1 MRVDL
6 PIRRV
11 TMAYLLVVDDDPSI
25 RTVLNRRLTQWGYEV
40 KEASSATQALEM
52 MMVETPA
59 IVLLDINMPGHDGL
73 WLAERIRAKWTGIPI
88 IMVSGKDDLDVVQRA
103 QKLGAIDFV
112 RKPFDRE
119 ILRQALLRAAM
130 VLTE

>member
-1 MRVDL
+1 
-6 PIRRV
+6 
-11 TMAYLLVVDDDPSI
+11 MAYLLVVDDDPSI

>member
-1 MRVDL
+1 
-6 PIRRV
+6 
-11 TMAYLLVVDDDPSI
+11 MAYLLVVDDDASI

-40 KEASSATQALEM
+40 KEASSATDALEM

-73 WLAERIRAKWTGIPI
+73 WLAERIRAKWTGTPI

>member
-1 MRVDL
+1 
-6 PIRRV
+6 
-11 TMAYLLVVDDDPSI
+11 MAYLLVVDDDPSI
-25 RTVLNRRLTQWGYEV
+25 RNVLGRRLRQWGYEV
-40 KEASSATQALEM
+40 KEAPGATEALEI
-52 MMVETPA
+52 MMVEAPA

-73 WLAERIRAKWTGIPI
+73 WLAERIRAKWAGTPI

-103 QKLGAIDFV
+103 QKLGAVDFV

-130 VLTE
+130 VLSN

>member
-1 MRVDL
+1 
-6 PIRRV
+6 
-11 TMAYLLVVDDDPSI
+11 MAYLLVVDDDASI

-40 KEASSATQALEM
+40 KEASSATEALEM

-73 WLAERIRAKWTGIPI
+73 WLAERIRAKWTGTPI

>member
-1 MRVDL
+1 
-6 PIRRV
+6 
-11 TMAYLLVVDDDPSI
+11 MAYLLVVDDDASI

-40 KEASSATQALEM
+40 KEASSATDALEM

-73 WLAERIRAKWTGIPI
+73 WLAERIRAKWTSTPI

>member
-1 MRVDL
+1 
-6 PIRRV
+6 
-11 TMAYLLVVDDDPSI
+11 MAYLLVVDDDPSI

-40 KEASSATQALEM
+40 KEASSATEALEM

-73 WLAERIRAKWTGIPI
+73 WLAERIRAKWTGTPI

-103 QKLGAIDFV
+103 QKLGAVDFV

>member
-1 MRVDL
+1 
-6 PIRRV
+6 
-11 TMAYLLVVDDDPSI
+11 MAYLLVVDDDPSI

-40 KEASSATQALEM
+40 KEASSATEALEM

-73 WLAERIRAKWTGIPI
+73 WLAERIRAKWTGTPI

-130 VLTE
+130 VLAE

>member
-1 MRVDL
+1 
-6 PIRRV
+6 
-11 TMAYLLVVDDDPSI
+11 MAYLLVVDDDPSI
-25 RTVLNRRLTQWGYEV
+25 RTVLGRRLTQWGYDV
-40 KEASSATQALEM
+40 KEASSATEALEM
-52 MMVETPA
+52 MMVEAPA

-73 WLAERIRAKWTGIPI
+73 WLAERIRAKWSGTPI
-88 IMVSGKDDLDVVQRA
+88 IMVSGKDDLDIVQRA
-103 QKLGAIDFV
+103 QKLGAVDFV

>member
-1 MRVDL
+1 
-6 PIRRV
+6 
-11 TMAYLLVVDDDPSI
+11 MAYLLVVDDDPSI

-40 KEASSATQALEM
+40 KEASSATDALEM
-52 MMVETPA
+52 MMVETPS

-73 WLAERIRAKWTGIPI
+73 WLAERIRAKWAGTPI

-130 VLTE
+130 VLAE

>member
-1 MRVDL
+1 
-6 PIRRV
+6 
-11 TMAYLLVVDDDPSI
+11 MAYLLVVDDDPSI

-40 KEASSATQALEM
+40 KEASSATEALEM

-73 WLAERIRAKWTGIPI
+73 WLAERIRAKWTGTPI